1 MSAPLWMQAVGA
13 AGGGAI
19 GSLLRFGC
27 SHVLAAQGWSHWPFS
42 TLLVNVSGCA
52 AIGVCA
58 RYMQAAAD
66 GGHGGM
72 FRAFVMYGVLGGLTT
87 FSALGIEVYGPLQ
100 SGRPW
105 HALGILAA
113 NLVLGLGA
121 VAVGWS
127 VGRMFLA

>member
-58 RYMQAAAD
+58 RLVQATAD
-66 GGHGGM
+66 GGSEGM
-72 FRAFVMYGVLGGLTT
+72 FRAFVMYGLLGGLTT
-87 FSALGIEVYGPLQ
+87 FSALGIEVFVPLH

-121 VAVGWS
+121 VAAGWS
-127 VGRMFLA
+127 MGRLLIA